1 MTGDT
6 WVSLALLAGC
16 ALAGWWFFRWDHRMI
31 LRDREKLNS
40 LFPLVGYKTLA
51 GRPNSHA
58 SDSQGPRRPLRD
70 DNLGGGAIT
79 LRDRILR
86 DRILRD
92 RIADVIENTI
102 CGHWE
107 EGYGLTVAD
116 AVIAELGL
124 EREDWTVETDMFVTP
139 PSVTKLELECIIC
152 NRSYTIRSDTPGW
165 ASVRD
170 LCPDC
175 WLEDGER

>member
-1 MTGDT
+1 MMTDT
-6 WVSLALLAGC
+6 WVSLAILVGC
-16 ALAGWWFFRWDHRMI
+16 VLAGWWFFRWDSRMI
-31 LRDREKLNS
+31 LRDQKELES
-40 LFPLVGYKTLA
+40 LFPLVGCKTLA

-58 SDSQGPRRPLRD
+58 SGLQGSRRPLRD

-79 LRDRILR
+79 
-86 DRILRD
+86 LRD

-124 EREDWTVETDMFVTP
+124 EREDY
-139 PSVTKLELECIIC
+139 VTKLELECIIC